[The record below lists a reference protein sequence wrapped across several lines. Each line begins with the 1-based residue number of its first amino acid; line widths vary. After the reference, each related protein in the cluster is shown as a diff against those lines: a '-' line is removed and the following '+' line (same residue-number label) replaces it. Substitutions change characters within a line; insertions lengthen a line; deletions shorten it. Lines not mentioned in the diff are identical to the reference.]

1 MHVVGF
7 AGLARGGKTT
17 AARILFDWCKQHG
30 MNPMLYSFAQPM
42 KRAARRVGLDKDTN
56 PELYRTTLQRWGES
70 RRDPQYKPGITGPD
84 YWVNRVLGELVG
96 IQVREQEE
104 YQRIDKLYWNR
115 EFKETVVIFDDMRYM
130 NELELVKSLN
140 GTTVFVD
147 GSFRLKDDM
156 GAAWR
161 QHESERLATA
171 YTTMSLPD
179 ETFDFYVRNAG
190 SEAEFK
196 ELVENLAPAWIDV
209 ETLS

>member
-56 PELYRTTLQRWGES
+56 PETYRKTLQRWGES

-96 IQVREQEE
+96 IQGREQEE
-104 YQRIDKLYWNR
+104 YRRIDKLHWNR
-115 EFKETVVIFDDMRYM
+115 EFKETVVIFDDMRYP
-130 NELELVKSLN
+130 NELALIQRLN

-147 GSFRLKDDM
+147 GAHRLKDLDVD
-156 GAAWR
+156 WR
-161 QHESERLATA
+161 QHESERLAMMYTA
-171 YTTMSLPD
+171 GTLPD
-179 ETFDFYVRNAG
+179 DVFDYYVQNDG
-190 SEAEFK
+190 SEEEFK
-196 ELVENLAPAWIDV
+196 ALVNTLAPAWIDA
-209 ETLS
+209 ETLT